1 MAYKIPLE
9 CYDQHYPSP
18 PESAYMLYYYPSIN
32 RFVDDED
39 NILHD
44 LTDLFDVWE
53 LDEWKRT
60 QDYGIL
66 LDRKGD
72 WCELYYADSFEERE
86 FLERLRINR
95 EIGCMNKLYH
105 QKAFC

>member
-1 MAYKIPLE
+1 MSNW
-9 CYDQHYPSP
+9 DGRGMSP
-18 PESAYMLYYYPSIN
+18 PESAYSLWYYPSIN
-32 RFVDDED
+32 RFTDDD
-39 NILHD
+39 GQILHD
-44 LTDLFDVWE
+44 LSDLFDVWE

-72 WCELYYADSFEERE
+72 WCELYYVDSFEERE
-86 FLERLRINR
+86 FLERLQINR
-95 EIGCMNKLYH
+95 EIGCMNKLYR

>member
-1 MAYKIPLE
+1 MSNWDGRE
-9 CYDQHYPSP
+9 PSP
-18 PESAYMLYYYPSIN
+18 PESAYMLCYHPAIN
-32 RFVDDED
+32 RFVDED
-39 NILHD
+39 GMILHD
-44 LTDLFDVWE
+44 LSDLFDVWE

>member
-1 MAYKIPLE
+1 MNWDKRPM
-9 CYDQHYPSP
+9 SP

-32 RFVDDED
+32 RFVDEED

-44 LTDLFDVWE
+44 LTDLFDVWQ

-72 WCELYYADSFEERE
+72 WCELYYVDSFEERE
-86 FLERLRINR
+86 FLERLQINR
-95 EIGCMNKLYH
+95 EIGCMNALYR

>member
-1 MAYKIPLE
+1 MLLKYTT
-9 CYDQHYPSP
+9 P
-18 PESAYMLYYYPSIN
+18 PESAYTLYYYPSLN
-32 RFVDDED
+32 RFVDEED

-44 LTDLFDVWE
+44 LTDLFDAWQ
-53 LDEWKRT
+53 LDEWKRA

-72 WCELYYADSFEERE
+72 WCELYYVDSFEERE

-95 EIGCMNKLYH
+95 EMSYMDALYY
-105 QKAFC
+105 QKAFS

>member
-44 LTDLFDVWE
+44 LADLFDVWE

-72 WCELYYADSFEERE
+72 WCELYYVDSFEERE
-86 FLERLRINR
+86 FLELLTVKCRISF
-95 EIGCMNKLYH
+95 IIKKHSVNKL
-105 QKAFC
+105 F

>member
-1 MAYKIPLE
+1 MSNW
-9 CYDQHYPSP
+9 DGRGMSP
-18 PESAYMLYYYPSIN
+18 PESAYSLWYYPSIN
-32 RFVDDED
+32 RFTDDD
-39 NILHD
+39 GQILHD
-44 LTDLFDVWE
+44 LSDLFDVWQLE
-53 LDEWKRT
+53 EWKRA

-72 WCELYYADSFEERE
+72 WCELYYVDSFEERE
-86 FLERLRINR
+86 FLERLQINR

>member
-1 MAYKIPLE
+1 MSNW
-9 CYDQHYPSP
+9 DGRGMSP
-18 PESAYMLYYYPSIN
+18 PESAYSLWYYPSIN
-32 RFVDDED
+32 RFTDDD
-39 NILHD
+39 GQILHD
-44 LTDLFDVWE
+44 LADLFDVWE

-72 WCELYYADSFEERE
+72 WCELYYVDSFEERE
-86 FLERLRINR
+86 FLERLQINR